1 MNSAP
6 RSSRVVSPED
16 VPAQRLLFELARS
29 LVDNV
34 ETVSVE
40 VLDDNGQRTLVV
52 WADADGYG
60 RLIGSQGRTVKAI
73 RTILSASAMKMN
85 RSYSLDI
92 RERVG
97 L

>member
-1 MNSAP
+1 MDSAP
-6 RSSRVVSPED
+6 RSSRIVSPED
-16 VPAQRLLFELARS
+16 VPAQRLLFEIARS
-29 LVDNV
+29 LVENV
-34 ETVSVE
+34 DAVSVD
-40 VLDDNGQRTLVV
+40 VLDDNGSRTLVV

-73 RTILSASAMKMN
+73 RTILSASAMKGK
-85 RSYSLDI
+85 RTYSLDI